1 MKKILSFL
9 AYSSI
14 YLLIVFLSMFISEN
28 WNMAVWSNYLPYDFL
43 LHLSVFFLSL
53 LISKNFAKR
62 LEFKYQMIKELVLL
76 IVTYIVVLRV
86 FQLVLYFISPEVLG
100 IG

>member
-43 LHLSVFFLSL
+43 FHLSVFFLSL

-76 IVTYIVVLRV
+76 IVTYMVVLRV

-100 IG
+100 IE